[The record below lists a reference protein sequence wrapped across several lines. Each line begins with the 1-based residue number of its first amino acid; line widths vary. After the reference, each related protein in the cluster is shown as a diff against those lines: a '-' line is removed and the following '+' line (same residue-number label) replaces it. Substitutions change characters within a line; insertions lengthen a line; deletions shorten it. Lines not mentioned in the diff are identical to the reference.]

1 MIDQTMD
8 IIDRNIIDMF
18 KDIIRITSVNQAFIH
33 NILVYKDQLSKNMS
47 LKMKRMKD
55 FFNERGDMNFSIYL
69 NKIEHMLEKNQIILN
84 YINKAINSANII
96 QFGDKHDT
104 MYVTD
109 YLIDMRAFM
118 REQIEKQICVIMEN
132 I

>member
-1 MIDQTMD
+1 
-8 IIDRNIIDMF
+8 
-18 KDIIRITSVNQAFIH
+18 
-33 NILVYKDQLSKNMS
+33 MS